1 MVACGILGFGA
12 AMLVAALL
20 LSTYTASRIT
30 KIPLDIDTTLVS
42 NGTALALD
50 PASLSTD
57 RFVAN
62 NNVPVVQQ
70 QQYNTESGMETP
82 SNADLVTLQVGTTL
96 RRTDKQ
102 QETGLLLAI
111 VDTVIPAS
119 NTRDDS
125 PNNRYAIDPMELQA
139 IDLEARKRKMGVVG
153 IYHSHPDVAA
163 RPSEFDR
170 EHACPWYCYAIV
182 SIVKGQS
189 QELLNWKLDDND
201 KFVED
206 PILT

>member
-1 MVACGILGFGA
+1 MPLRLTQPQIDAIRKHGEETYPHECCGF
-12 AMLVAALL
+12 LVGSVDAND
-20 LSTYTASRIT
+20 IT
-30 KIPLDIDTTLVS
+30 
-42 NGTALALD
+42 
-50 PASLSTD
+50 
-57 RFVAN
+57 
-62 NNVPVVQQ
+62 
-70 QQYNTESGMETP
+70 
-82 SNADLVTLQVGTTL
+82 
-96 RRTDKQ
+96 
-102 QETGLLLAI
+102 I
-111 VDTVIPAS
+111 VDTVIQAS

-125 PNNRYAIDPMELQA
+125 PNNRYAIDPKELQE
-139 IDLEARKRKMGVVG
+139 IDLAAGKRKMGVVG

-206 PILT
+206 PILD